1 MLTLTSYRFETIALI
16 FSSLGILV
24 SLFFEFVLGSQ
35 PCKLCLWQRYLML
48 AIFCLSILSII
59 TSFKA
64 IVLLILGSF
73 LALIGVSG
81 YHAMVQLGFVVDPCS
96 VPVVS
101 SKMEFWEAIN
111 SPIPCSK
118 ISASIFG
125 MPLSVVNALSS
136 ALVFCILTFEVKSN
150 LVKMPRI
157 SNIRG
162 DEN

>member
-1 MLTLTSYRFETIALI
+1 MLTLTSYRFETIALV

-48 AIFCLSILSII
+48 GIFCLSILSII

-64 IVLLILGSF
+64 IVLFILGSF
-73 LALIGVSG
+73 LALISVSG
-81 YHAMVQLGFVVDPCS
+81 YHAMVQFGFVVDPCS

-125 MPLSVVNALSS
+125 MPLSFIGSFSGIGAVLFLLRELFKN
-136 ALVFCILTFEVKSN
+136 K
-150 LVKMPRI
+150 
-157 SNIRG
+157 
-162 DEN
+162 

>member
-1 MLTLTSYRFETIALI
+1 MLTLTSYRFETIALV
-16 FSSLGILV
+16 FSTLGILV

-48 AIFCLSILSII
+48 GIFCLSILSII
-59 TSFKA
+59 TSFKVV
-64 IVLLILGSF
+64 VLLILGSF

-81 YHAMVQLGFVVDPCS
+81 YHAMVQLGFLVDPCS

-111 SPIPCSK
+111 SPVPCSK

-125 MPLSVVNALSS
+125 IPLSVVNA
-136 ALVFCILTFEVKSN
+136 VFSTGIFFLLTREIMATKS
-150 LVKMPRI
+150 PI
-157 SNIRG
+157 QNI
-162 DEN
+162 

>member
-1 MLTLTSYRFETIALI
+1 MLTLTSYRFETIAI
-16 FSSLGILV
+16 VFSTMGILV

-48 AIFCLSILSII
+48 SIFCLSILSII

-64 IVLLILGSF
+64 IVLLILGAF

-81 YHAMVQLGFVVDPCS
+81 YHAMVQFGIVLDPCS
-96 VPVVS
+96 VPVIS

-118 ISASIFG
+118 ISASVFG
-125 MPLSVVNALSS
+125 VPLSVINA
-136 ALVFCILTFEVKSN
+136 VFGMGVFTMLTSEIIKN
-150 LVKMPRI
+150 
-157 SNIRG
+157 
-162 DEN
+162 

>member
-1 MLTLTSYRFETIALI
+1 MLTLTSYRFETIALV
-16 FSSLGILV
+16 FSTMGILV

-64 IVLLILGSF
+64 IVLFILGSF

-81 YHAMVQLGFVVDPCS
+81 YHTTVQFGFVIDPCS

-111 SPIPCSK
+111 SPIPCSR
-118 ISASIFG
+118 ISAAVLGI
-125 MPLSVVNALSS
+125 PLPVISAGLSL
-136 ALVFCILTFEVKSN
+136 AVFLYLLKEMRNQRSEICEK
-150 LVKMPRI
+150 
-157 SNIRG
+157 
-162 DEN
+162 

>member
-1 MLTLTSYRFETIALI
+1 MLTLTNYRFETIALV
-16 FSSLGILV
+16 FSTMGILV
-24 SLFFEFVLGSQ
+24 SLFFEFALESQ

-81 YHAMVQLGFVVDPCS
+81 YHAMVQFGFVFDPCS

-101 SKMEFWEAIN
+101 SKMEFWKAIN

-125 MPLSVVNALSS
+125 MPLSVVNAFLS
-136 ALVFCILTFEVKSN
+136 LIVFLY
-150 LVKMPRI
+150 LVKQLSFSVIDPKKI
-157 SNIRG
+157 V
-162 DEN
+162 